1 MQFKRIISSFIIIK
15 GTLET
20 YFLNGLT
27 LTEAFNWFITR
38 FQEYDTIIAGVNDRI
53 NAINTDIQRTL
64 ITFTSTSPGISIISS
79 SGLSN
84 EYIIST
90 DPRFLSSPKF
100 KIDLPSGTIQVIS
113 HNLNSDN
120 ISVQVWVFDNGLWR
134 NHIVGITI
142 LDIDNIQIELLEPYP
157 IRVLVEDYN

>member
-1 MQFKRIISSFIIIK
+1 MQFKKIISSFVIIK

-38 FQEYDTIIAGVNDRI
+38 FQEYDTIVANVNARI
-53 NAINTDIQRTL
+53 DAINTDIKRTG
-64 ITFTSTSPGISIISS
+64 ITFTSLSPGISIDSP
-79 SGLSN
+79 SGLPN
-84 EYIIST
+84 EYTIHT

-100 KIDLPSGTIQVIS
+100 KMDLPSGTIQVVS

-120 ISVQVWVFDNGLWR
+120 INVVVWVFDEGLWR

-142 LDIDNIQIELLEPYP
+142 LDLDNIKIELLEPYP
-157 IRVLVEDYN
+157 IRVLVEDFN

>member
-20 YFLNGLT
+20 YFLNGMT
-27 LTEAFNWFITR
+27 LTEAFNWFINR
-38 FQEYDTIIAGVNDRI
+38 FQEYDAVIADVNSRI
-53 NAINTDIQRTL
+53 DAINTDVARTS
-64 ITFTSTSPGISIISS
+64 ITFTSLSPGISIDSP
-79 SGLSN
+79 SGLPN
-84 EYIIST
+84 EYSIHT

-100 KIDLPSGTIQVIS
+100 KMDLPSGTIQVVS

-120 ISVQVWVFDNGLWR
+120 ISVNVWVYDSGLWR

-142 LDIDNIQIELLEPYP
+142 LNLDTIQIELLEPYP
-157 IRVLVEDYN
+157 IRVLVEDFN

>member
-27 LTEAFNWFITR
+27 LTEALNWFIAR
-38 FQEYDTIIAGVNDRI
+38 FQEYDTIIAGVNTRI
-53 NAINTDIQRTL
+53 NAINTDIQKSL
-64 ITFTSTSPGISIISS
+64 ITFTSTSPGISITSPNS
-79 SGLSN
+79 LPN
-84 EYIIST
+84 EYTIST

-100 KIDLPSGTIQVIS
+100 KIDLPSDTNQVIT

-120 ISVQVWVFDNGLWR
+120 ISVHVWVLDSGLWR

-142 LDIDNIQIELLEPYP
+142 LDLNTIQIELLEPYP
-157 IRVLVEDYN
+157 IRVLIEDYN